1 MAEKYTIKAAE
12 TAEETNEKSLS
23 LINIEVKWISS
34 SGLHRRRRL
43 QAEPETKTGG
53 VFQLINVQTNSFT
66 YIALPDPLSTR
77 LYLPQINIPW
87 PNILFILFRHF
98 FLFFISFSVFR
109 KNLKRL
115 RNELR
120 NGLTH
125 NSECMHLDTVLAK
138 FFIPIYRCII
148 SFLSFSLTLS
158 LIPFV
163 QMIFINILRQVQ
175 AGENRHSSHACPFP
189 CAPHPAPCPY
199 FHLLCH
205 CARDAGA

>member
-1 MAEKYTIKAAE
+1 M
-12 TAEETNEKSLS
+12 
-23 LINIEVKWISS
+23 KWISS
-34 SGLHRRRRL
+34 SGLRRPRRRRRRRRL

-66 YIALPDPLSTR
+66 YIAPAPDPRSPLSTR

-98 FLFFISFSVFR
+98 FFCISLCLLE
-109 KNLKRL
+109 NLKRL

-125 NSECMHLDTVLAK
+125 NSECTHTHIGTVLAK

-148 SFLSFSLTLS
+148 SLLFPSFLLSKWFLLTFCARYTAS
-158 LIPFV
+158 YQPD
-163 QMIFINILRQVQ
+163 Q
-175 AGENRHSSHACPFP
+175 GEPHSSHACPFP
-189 CAPHPAPCPY
+189 CTPLPLPLPLPRLS

-205 CARDAGA
+205 CAETAS